1 MNMYA
6 AAAAAAAFHAP
17 PIGGG
22 VGAGMIQPMKL
33 PTTQDQMRKELSLPP
48 QHRQS
53 PGRMTDT
60 PGNSSKCDPGS
71 LEDCCL
77 ESQNSGSQFTGLIK
91 QIFHLSR
98 SLPPSG
104 EW

>member
-17 PIGGG
+17 SIGGG

-33 PTTQDQMRKELSLPP
+33 PTTPDQMRKELSMPS

-53 PGRMTDT
+53 PGRMAHA
-60 PGNSSKCDPGS
+60 PGNSENRP
-71 LEDCCL
+71 
-77 ESQNSGSQFTGLIK
+77 
-91 QIFHLSR
+91 R
-98 SLPPSG
+98 SH
-104 EW
+104 